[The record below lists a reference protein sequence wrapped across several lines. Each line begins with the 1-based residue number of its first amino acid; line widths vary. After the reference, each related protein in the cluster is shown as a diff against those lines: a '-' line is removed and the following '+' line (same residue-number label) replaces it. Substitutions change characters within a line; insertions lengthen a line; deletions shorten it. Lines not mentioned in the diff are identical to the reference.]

1 MMTRNT
7 DELEKRGVEKN
18 TKRNTTIT
26 RQRTEEKGYIHFFLF
41 SLLYTLHALYT
52 NAPSRHPLTR
62 SSLVPFPHILLLS
75 VFL

>member
-7 DELEKRGVEKN
+7 DELEKRGVEKIQK
-18 TKRNTTIT
+18 TKHNNNKT
-26 RQRTEEKGYIHFFLF
+26 RTEEKGYIHFFLF

-75 VFL
+75 AFL